1 MSDRLL
7 VLHESTPDPSVR
19 HANVAP
25 EQTYDQGVA
34 SETDL
39 VTLYGS
45 ARPVPDDGRREE
57 ITVTRATY
65 EEARDAVYARVPEGW
80 QLLGL
85 STWPC

>member
-1 MSDRLL
+1 M
-7 VLHESTPDPSVR
+7 LHGSTPSPSVR
-19 HANVAP
+19 HTVET
-25 EQTYDQGVA
+25 EQTYDQVVA

-39 VTLYGS
+39 VTLYAS
-45 ARPVPDDGRREE
+45 ARPNPDDGRREE

-65 EEARDAVYARVPEGW
+65 DEARDAVYARVPEGG